1 MPFSTRFA
9 HLSWLLLLGLGVL
22 WPAPTHA
29 QKYHTA
35 VGLRLG
41 AGNYGLT
48 IQQKILEKTTLEGL
62 GLVGTRE
69 VSGGLLLEQ
78 HFRILGPSLNY
89 YFGAGAHLGN
99 HKDDGV
105 FTGLD
110 AIAGV
115 EYKIPITRLVL
126 SADFKPSVEFGAG
139 DWARF
144 PTAISVRYIFLK
156 DRNRGLFGTGLF
168 DGRKKKK
175 KDKEKKKDKNK
186 SGRKGLF
193 GL

>member
-1 MPFSTRFA
+1 MPFFTRA
-9 HLSWLLLLGLGVL
+9 ASLSWLLLLGWGSLR
-22 WPAPTHA
+22 PAPARA
-29 QKYHTA
+29 QKYRTA
-35 VGLRLG
+35 AGLRLG

-115 EYKIPITRLVL
+115 EYKVPITRLVV

-144 PTAISVRYIFLK
+144 PTAISVRYIFIK
-156 DRNRGLFGTGLF
+156 DRNHGVFGTGLF

-175 KDKEKKKDKNK
+175 KDKEKKKGD
-186 SGRKGLF
+186 RKGLF